1 MRRALIL
8 AVALVIFLGAF
19 GCIEQKDYPSV
30 KNEQLSTTNSVDL
43 DKDGIPD
50 LSVYNFA
57 PVTVT
62 GTDLTVQRQLGVA
75 VRSTATFSTTNQNLT
90 DLDLLTADSN
100 LEEFSKSK
108 DQAVGS
114 CSQAIG
120 LFNVV
125 CSDTETCSRLCSSNS
140 VKCKKIAASYQ
151 DVLAGSMI
159 GYIQNVNE
167 ISSLTLDMRRMVT
180 GLRTGT
186 AQDKEAYLDK
196 SRALIEVIAQ
206 VETNPL
212 YTSQDLNLCSNG
224 DFGVS
229 YLTDAIFAIGTYT
242 SERTN
247 YHYTVVISVKP
258 SDGADAKLSQGIG
271 SLAITDKIP
280 KSVVPNKE
288 AISSVQTLTTSDN
301 ANSLV
306 MSWAEAK
313 PSDQGRVFV
322 YEFDSATAPDV
333 LIASLAS
340 PAISVKSVNL
350 VWLAPTNILFNAVYG
365 LSKNYFFA
373 LGMAIG
379 ATIAVLLLVY
389 NIAILLF
396 TLISEKTAGAGLSTA
411 FRRAFGRTE
420 IRWKSD
426 LALSVIALVAGYY
439 LSGFVAT
446 QPETGSTIVDSLDIL
461 LANGVGM
468 VAAWLV
474 LAGTILIYFAIENI
488 VKITLLEMSYGKILK
503 AEKDTF
509 VQRANEVK
517 ERIKALSDLI
527 DAYREEDFDISREY
541 DVLTT
546 VNPQKIDDIVKSMT
560 PRTKAM
566 LDDYSIHIDGAIS
579 TLKER
584 KKLADESWP
593 RWKDSITKTLEEHDE
608 VYASN
613 LVTIP
618 ASLRLWALSKYVAEK
633 KSEGLVFEHDALR
646 KKRIDPATVVKDMIT
661 RRLIR
666 GAIVIQEEK
675 ITISE
680 FADGNATLRSALAM
694 KLRTY
699 LYSLTKNIAQREP
712 SRFLSVGNK
721 SVLLFFKGR
730 ASETM
735 LFLDK
740 DRVKEAIEGWNSKMA
755 PGEAGAS
762 G

>member
-30 KNEQLSTTNSVDL
+30 KNEQLSATNSVDL
-43 DKDGIPD
+43 DNDGVAD
-50 LSVYNFA
+50 LSVYDFA
-57 PVTVT
+57 PVAVS
-62 GTDLTVQRQLGVA
+62 GTDLVVQRQLGVA
-75 VRSTATFSTTNQNLT
+75 VRSTATFNASNPNLT

-100 LEEFSKSK
+100 LEEFGKSK

-140 VKCKKIAASYQ
+140 VRCKKIAASYQ

-159 GYIQNVNE
+159 GYIQNTNE
-167 ISSLTLDMRRMVT
+167 ISSLILDMRRMVT
-180 GLRTGT
+180 SLRTGT
-186 AQDKEAYLDK
+186 AEDRDNYLDK
-196 SRALIEVIAQ
+196 SRALIEEIAQ

-212 YTSQDLNLCSNG
+212 YTSKDMSLCAPQ

-229 YLTDAIFAIGTYT
+229 YLMDAVSGIGTYS
-242 SERTN
+242 SEPTG
-247 YHYTVVISVKP
+247 YHYTMTVSVKP
-258 SDGADAKLSQGIG
+258 ASGNNAKMSSEIG

-280 KSVVPNKE
+280 KSVVSNKE
-288 AISSVQTLTTSDN
+288 AISSVQTLATSDN
-301 ANSLV
+301 GNSIA

-313 PSDQGRVFV
+313 PSDQGRIFI
-322 YEFDSATAPDV
+322 YEFDSSSSPDI
-333 LIASLAS
+333 LMPSLTS
-340 PAISVKSVNL
+340 PAVSVKSINL
-350 VWLAPTNILFNAVYG
+350 IWLQPTNMLFSAVYG
-365 LSKNYFFA
+365 LSRNYFFA
-373 LGMAIG
+373 LGLAIG
-379 ATIAVLLLVY
+379 ATIAAILLVY
-389 NIAILLF
+389 NVAILLF

-426 LALSVIALVAGYY
+426 LALSVIVLIAGYY

-446 QPETGSTIVDSLDIL
+446 QPDTGSTIVDSLDIL
-461 LANGVGM
+461 LKNGVGM
-468 VAAWLV
+468 VSAWLV
-474 LAGTILIYFAIENI
+474 LAGAILIYFALENI

-503 AEKDTF
+503 AEKETF
-509 VQRANEVK
+509 VQRADGVK

-560 PRTKAM
+560 PRSKAM

-584 KKLADESWP
+584 KKLADDSWP
-593 RWKDSITKTLEEHDE
+593 RWKDSITKSLEEHDE

-646 KKRIDPATVVKDMIT
+646 KKRIDPASVVRDMIEKK
-661 RRLIR
+661 LIR
-666 GAIVIQEEK
+666 GAIVIQDEK

-712 SRFLSVGNK
+712 ARFLSVGNK

-755 PGEAGAS
+755 PGETGAS